1 MQCCELTAVKNLPLG
16 LYNRIY
22 LTVSRELSA
31 MGFSE
36 ALSVEFLKVDYQSAR
51 FARAI
56 RSCFTEN
63 IHFSCL
69 KYINSNEN
77 FVAEMFAKIS

>member
-1 MQCCELTAVKNLPLG
+1 
-16 LYNRIY
+16 
-22 LTVSRELSA
+22 

-36 ALSVEFLKVDYQSAR
+36 ALSVEFLKVDYQSAS